1 MKSNI
6 SWVDAIPKSTDKCE
20 AVILSASTLNEDGT
34 ETEYYN
40 RERDGHKELS
50 ELLPNPNDIEI
61 LNTESYRQEF
71 PGLNSDEIIW
81 SQHQIILK
89 QKIEIAE
96 LQDKLNGHLKS
107 IPINY

>member
-1 MKSNI
+1 MKEFSGNPSI
-6 SWVDAIPKSTDKCE
+6 GRPLTDKDKS
-20 AVILSASTLNEDGT
+20 VISIGNQLSDDLKNSFKISVQSQLIAD
-34 ETEYYN
+34 
-40 RERDGHKELS
+40 ELGI
-50 ELLPNPNDIEI
+50 PNPNDLSSI
-61 LNTESYRQEF
+61 LNGMPEEF
-71 PGLNSDEIIW
+71 QGYSKDDVIW

>member
-1 MKSNI
+1 MKSH
-6 SWVDAIPKSTDKCE
+6 WTDALPKSTDKCE
-20 AVILSASTLNEDGT
+20 AIIHSASTLNEDGT

-50 ELLPNPNDIEI
+50 ELLPNPDDIEI

-71 PGLNSDEIIW
+71 PNLDLPDICW
-81 SQHQIILK
+81 AQHQIILK

-96 LQDKLNGHLKS
+96 LQERLYGKNISLNQ
-107 IPINY
+107 NY